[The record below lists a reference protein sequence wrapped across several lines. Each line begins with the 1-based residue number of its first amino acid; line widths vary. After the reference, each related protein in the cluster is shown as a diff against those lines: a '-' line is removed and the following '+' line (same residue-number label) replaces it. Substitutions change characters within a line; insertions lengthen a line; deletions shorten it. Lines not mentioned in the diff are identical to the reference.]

1 MRRNNEAYFF
11 IIIFLSVFL
20 SCMCFPHLVD
30 ASDAISSY
38 KESIV
43 SITVN
48 DRNGQEVGTGNGFII
63 EQDGIIATS
72 CSVLSKWYQD
82 VQNTMTVTI
91 PGKDTFPIDDVLSY
105 NCRKNVALIKV
116 TARGLSSL
124 KLVRNHKLKKGEGV
138 IIICSAATGT
148 RELHGKIIKVS
159 ERFFETTVPVTP
171 EMTGSP
177 VLTEKG
183 EVVGIVTLLLKKRT
197 RLGSITSA
205 QEIADQLA
213 RYKKYAKRFQ
223 TVKPRSLRSQ
233 PLPQKIVPEKSSI
246 QKTEKHD
253 DLMNPYLIGCNQ
265 ERLQLYA
272 DAIESFKEAIIMKPD
287 YVDAYVNLG
296 NVYYQVGRYTEAAD
310 SYREA
315 LRIKPIAPFLY
326 NKLGTILIILG
337 EYKQAV
343 NAFDNAVKID
353 PKNAEA
359 YFNLG
364 IAYLLDGDK
373 LAATNAYKVLKGLD
387 MNRARSLSELF
398 D

>member
-1 MRRNNEAYFF
+1 MRRNNEAHFF

-38 KESIV
+38 KKNIV
-43 SITVN
+43 SITVS
-48 DRNGQEVGTGNGFII
+48 DRNDQEVGTGNGFII

-82 VQNTMTVTI
+82 VQNTMTVTTA
-91 PGKDTFPIDDVLSY
+91 GKETFPIDDVLSY

-124 KLVRNHKLKKGEGV
+124 KLAPNHKLKKGEGV

-159 ERFFETTVPVTP
+159 EKFFETTVPVTP

-183 EVVGIVTLLLKKRT
+183 EVVGIVTLLLKKKT
-197 RLGSITSA
+197 KLSSITSA

-296 NVYYQVGRYTEAAD
+296 NVYYQEGRNAEEED

-315 LRIKPIAPFLY
+315 LRIKPGVPSLY
-326 NKLGTILIILG
+326 NKIGTIFLILG
-337 EYKQAV
+337 ENKQAI

-353 PKNAEA
+353 PRNAEA

-373 LAATNAYKVLKGLD
+373 LAATNTHKVLKGLD
-387 MNRARSLSELF
+387 MNRARSLSE
-398 D
+398 

>member
-1 MRRNNEAYFF
+1 MRRNNEAHFF
-11 IIIFLSVFL
+11 IIIYLSVFL

-38 KESIV
+38 KKSIV

-48 DRNGQEVGTGNGFII
+48 HRNGQEVGAGSGFII

-116 TARGLSSL
+116 NAKGLSSI
-124 KLVRNHKLKKGEGV
+124 KLARDHKLKKGEGV
-138 IIICSAATGT
+138 IIICSAATVT
-148 RELHGKIIKVS
+148 QELHGKIIKVS

-183 EVVGIVTLLLKKRT
+183 EVVGIVTLLLKKKT

-233 PLPQKIVPEKSSI
+233 PLPRKIVPEKSSI

-265 ERLQLYA
+265 ERLQLYE

-287 YVDAYVNLG
+287 YVVAYVNLG
-296 NVYYQVGRYTEAAD
+296 NVYYKVGRYTEAAD

-315 LRIKPIAPFLY
+315 IKIKPITPFLY
-326 NKLGTILIILG
+326 NKLGTIFIILG
-337 EYKQAV
+337 DYKQAI
-343 NAFDNAVKID
+343 NAFDNAAKID
-353 PKNAEA
+353 PQNAEA

-364 IAYLLDGDK
+364 IAYLLNGDK

>member
-1 MRRNNEAYFF
+1 MRRNDEAYFF
-11 IIIFLSVFL
+11 IIIYLSIFLL
-20 SCMCFPHLVD
+20 CMYFPHLVD
-30 ASDAISSY
+30 ASDVIY
-38 KESIV
+38 PYQESVVI
-43 SITVN
+43 ITVN
-48 DRNGQEVGTGNGFII
+48 DKHGNEVGTGNGFII

-116 TARGLSSL
+116 NAKGLSSI
-124 KLVRNHKLKKGEGV
+124 KLARDHKLKKGEGV

-148 RELHGKIIKVS
+148 QELHGKIIKVS
-159 ERFFETTVPVTP
+159 EKFFETTVPVTP

-177 VLTEKG
+177 VLTEEG
-183 EVVGIVTLLLKKRT
+183 EVIGIVTQPLKKRKNLS
-197 RLGSITSA
+197 RIIPA
-205 QEIADQLA
+205 QEIKTQLA
-213 RYKKYAKRFQ
+213 RYKKYVRRFQ
-223 TVKPRSLRSQ
+223 TVKPRPSRSQ
-233 PLPQKIVPEKSSI
+233 TLTQKIVSENSAI

-253 DLMNPYLIGCNQ
+253 DQMNSYLIGCEQ
-265 ERLQLYA
+265 ESLQLYA

-296 NVYYQVGRYTEAAD
+296 NVYYKVGRYTEAAD

-315 LRIKPIAPFLY
+315 IRIKPITPFLY
-326 NKLGTILIILG
+326 NKLGTIFIILG
-337 EYKQAV
+337 DYKQAI
-343 NAFDNAVKID
+343 NAFDNATKID

-364 IAYLLDGDK
+364 IAYLLNGDK
-373 LAATNAYKVLKGLD
+373 LAAINAHKVLKRLD
-387 MNRARSLSELF
+387 MNRAQSLSDLL

>member
-1 MRRNNEAYFF
+1 
-11 IIIFLSVFL
+11 
-20 SCMCFPHLVD
+20 MCFPHLVD
-30 ASDAISSY
+30 ASDVISPY
-38 KESIV
+38 QESFVI
-43 SITVN
+43 ITVN
-48 DRNGQEVGTGNGFII
+48 DKHGKEVGTGRGFII

-82 VQNTMTVTI
+82 VQNTMTVTTA
-91 PGKDTFPIDDVLSY
+91 GKETFPIDDVLSY

-124 KLVRNHKLKKGEGV
+124 KLARNHKLKKGEGV
-138 IIICSAATGT
+138 IVIFSSATGT
-148 RELHGKIIKVS
+148 QELHGKIIKVS
-159 ERFFETTVPVTP
+159 EKFFETTVPVTP
-171 EMTGSP
+171 EMAGSP

-197 RLGSITSA
+197 KLSSIIPA
-205 QEIADQLA
+205 QEIETQLA
-213 RYKKYAKRFQ
+213 RYKKYVRRFQ
-223 TVKPRSLRSQ
+223 TMQPRSQ
-233 PLPQKIVPEKSSI
+233 PLPQEIVPEKSTI

-253 DLMNPYLIGCNQ
+253 DLMNPYLIGCEQ

-296 NVYYQVGRYTEAAD
+296 TVYYEVSRYTEAAD
-310 SYREA
+310 SYRQA
-315 LRIKPIAPFLY
+315 IRISPGVPSLY
-326 NKLGTILIILG
+326 NKIGTIFIILG
-337 EYKQAV
+337 EYKQAI

-353 PKNAEA
+353 PRNAEA

-373 LAATNAYKVLKGLD
+373 LAATNAHKVLKGLD
-387 MNRARSLSELF
+387 MNRARSLSELI

>member
-1 MRRNNEAYFF
+1 MRRNDGAYFF
-11 IIIFLSVFL
+11 ITIFIYLLFSYTF
-20 SCMCFPHLVD
+20 STHLVD
-30 ASDAISSY
+30 ASDVISLY
-38 KESIV
+38 KKSIV

-48 DRNGQEVGTGNGFII
+48 DRNGQEVGAGSGFII

-91 PGKDTFPIDDVLSY
+91 PGKEMFSIDDVLSY

-116 TARGLSSL
+116 AARGLSSL
-124 KLVRNHKLKKGEGV
+124 KFARNHKLKKGEGV
-138 IIICSAATGT
+138 IVISSLSAGPQ
-148 RELHGKIIKVS
+148 ELRGKINRVS
-159 ERFFETTVPVTP
+159 EKFFEITVSVTP
-171 EMTGSP
+171 EMIGSP

-183 EVVGIVTLLLKKRT
+183 EVIGIVTLPPNKRKN
-197 RLGSITSA
+197 LGRIIPA
-205 QEIADQLA
+205 QEIETQLA
-213 RYKKYAKRFQ
+213 RYKKYVRRFQ
-223 TVKPRSLRSQ
+223 TMQPRSQ
-233 PLPQKIVPEKSSI
+233 PLPQEIVPEKSTI

-253 DLMNPYLIGCNQ
+253 DLMNPYLIGCEQ

-296 NVYYQVGRYTEAAD
+296 TVYYEVGRYTEAAD
-310 SYREA
+310 SYRQA
-315 LRIKPIAPFLY
+315 IRISPGVPSLY
-326 NKLGTILIILG
+326 NKIGTIFIILG
-337 EYKQAV
+337 EYKQAI

-353 PKNAEA
+353 PRNAEA

-373 LAATNAYKVLKGLD
+373 LAATNAHKVLKGLD
-387 MNRARSLSELF
+387 MNRARSLSELL

>member
-1 MRRNNEAYFF
+1 MRRNNETYFF
-11 IIIFLSVFL
+11 IIIYLSVFL
-20 SCMCFPHLVD
+20 LCTCFPLLVS
-30 ASDAISSY
+30 ASDVISPC
-38 KESIV
+38 KENV
-43 SITVN
+43 VTITVS
-48 DRNGQEVGTGNGFII
+48 DKNGKEVGAGNGFII

-91 PGKDTFPIDDVLSY
+91 PGKETFPIDDVLSY

-124 KLVRNHKLKKGEGV
+124 KLARDHKLKKGEGM
-138 IIICSAATGT
+138 IIIFSDAKGT
-148 RELHGKIIKVS
+148 QEVYGEIIKVS
-159 ERFFETTVPVTP
+159 ENFFETTVPVTP

-197 RLGSITSA
+197 KLSSITSA
-205 QEIADQLA
+205 QEIANQLA
-213 RYKKYAKRFQ
+213 RYKKYARRFQ
-223 TVKPRSLRSQ
+223 TVKPRSVLSQ

-246 QKTEKHD
+246 QKTEKQD
-253 DLMNPYLIGCNQ
+253 DLMKPYLLGCEQ
-265 ERLQLYA
+265 ERLQLYV
-272 DAIESFKEAIIMKPD
+272 DAIESFKEAIVIKPD

-315 LRIKPIAPFLY
+315 LRIKPINPFLY

-337 EYKQAV
+337 AYKEAV

-353 PKNAEA
+353 PGNAGA

-373 LAATNAYKVLKGLD
+373 LAATNAHKILKGLD
-387 MNRARSLSELF
+387 TNRARSLSELF

>member
-1 MRRNNEAYFF
+1 MRRNDGAYFF
-11 IIIFLSVFL
+11 LTIFIYLLFSYTF
-20 SCMCFPHLVD
+20 SPHLVD
-30 ASDAISSY
+30 ASDVISLY
-38 KESIV
+38 KKSIV

-48 DRNGQEVGTGNGFII
+48 DRNGQEVGAGSGFII

-91 PGKDTFPIDDVLSY
+91 PGKETFPIDDVLSY

-116 TARGLSSL
+116 AARGLSSL
-124 KLVRNHKLKKGEGV
+124 KFARNHKLKKGEGV
-138 IIICSAATGT
+138 IVISSLSAGPQ
-148 RELHGKIIKVS
+148 ELRGKINRVS
-159 ERFFETTVPVTP
+159 EKFFEITVSVTP
-171 EMTGSP
+171 EMIGSP

-183 EVVGIVTLLLKKRT
+183 EVIGIVTLPPNKRKN
-197 RLGSITSA
+197 LGRIIPA
-205 QEIADQLA
+205 QEIETQLA
-213 RYKKYAKRFQ
+213 HYKKYVRRFQ
-223 TVKPRSLRSQ
+223 MQ
-233 PLPQKIVPEKSSI
+233 PLLQKIVPEKSTI
-246 QKTEKHD
+246 QETEKHD
-253 DLMNPYLIGCNQ
+253 DLMNPYLIGCEQ

-287 YVDAYVNLG
+287 YVDASVNLG

-315 LRIKPIAPFLY
+315 LRIKPIARFLD

-337 EYKQAV
+337 EYKQAI

-353 PKNAEA
+353 PRNAEA

-373 LAATNAYKVLKGLD
+373 LAATKTHKVLKGLHR
-387 MNRARSLSELF
+387 NRARSLSELF